1 MAILFLLNGP
11 PGIGKSTLARMFT
24 QHHPLA
30 LNLDVD
36 RVRSL
41 LGGWAQQPSE
51 AGLLA
56 RELSLGMA
64 RTHLGGGRH
73 VVVPQHLDRLTF
85 IEQLEHTT
93 GQTGADFGEVML
105 MDERT
110 NAVRRFE
117 ERTASNTEDEHGW
130 AGELVERA
138 GGRGDL
144 LAMYD
149 RLLVVLAQR
158 PHTRVVWSTEGDVA
172 GTYADLM
179 SAVG

>member
-11 PGIGKSTLARMFT
+11 PGIGKLTLARMFT

-41 LGGWAQQPSE
+41 LGGWAQHPSE

-64 RTHLGGGRH
+64 RTHPGGGRH
-73 VVVPQHLDRLTF
+73 VVVPQHLGRLTF
-85 IEQLEHTT
+85 IEQLEHTA
-93 GQTGADFGEVML
+93 GQTGADFGE
-105 MDERT
+105 
-110 NAVRRFE
+110 
-117 ERTASNTEDEHGW
+117 
-130 AGELVERA
+130 
-138 GGRGDL
+138 
-144 LAMYD
+144 
-149 RLLVVLAQR
+149 LLVVLAQR